1 MKTQIKE
8 QTKNLL
14 PLKFKHP
21 YDRFN
26 NDELIIR
33 DYLAIQRTNL
43 ANERTLLSY
52 INASIGLLVVGVS
65 FIKFL
70 DSFILKLSGI
80 TFCVAA
86 VVTYFIGSINY
97 YRRKKQIPH
106 IEEMYGKKELEN
118 RN

>member
-1 MKTQIKE
+1 MKTVSNQSEKMFPP
-8 QTKNLL
+8 N
-14 PLKFKHP
+14 FKHP

-70 DSFILKLSGI
+70 DSWVLKFSGI
-80 TFCVAA
+80 TFCIAA
-86 VVTYFIGSINY
+86 IVTYFIGSINY

-106 IEEMYGKKELEN
+106 ITDLHGKE
-118 RN
+118 